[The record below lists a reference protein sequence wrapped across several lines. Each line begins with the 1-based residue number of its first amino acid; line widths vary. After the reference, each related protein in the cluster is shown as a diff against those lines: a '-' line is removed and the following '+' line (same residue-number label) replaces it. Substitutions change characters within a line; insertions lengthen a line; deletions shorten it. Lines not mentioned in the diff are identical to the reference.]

1 MEFAPSRK
9 QAAPNQQQG
18 ASKKTLFE
26 SISHPDQTK
35 SDNQQKIDSMKK
47 ELKSVDEEKD
57 KKKPAE
63 KKEEEEEEE
72 VQPENKIAIREAK
85 DEKIYTN
92 PDMEGAEDDMKML
105 NMAQ

>member
-47 ELKSVDEEKD
+47 ELKSVDEKED
-57 KKKPAE
+57 KKKSAE
-63 KKEEEEEEE
+63 KKEEEEE

-85 DEKIYTN
+85 DEKLYTN

>member
-1 MEFAPSRK
+1 
-9 QAAPNQQQG
+9 
-18 ASKKTLFE
+18 
-26 SISHPDQTK
+26 
-35 SDNQQKIDSMKK
+35 MKK
-47 ELKSVDEEKD
+47 ELKSVDEKED

-63 KKEEEEEEE
+63 KKEEEEE

-85 DEKIYTN
+85 DEKLYTN